1 MVGHL
6 CVTQPEELQ
15 EKDKKVKLQWFPA
28 SYGLVPSQ
36 THLFLINRKKSL
48 PCLFVSKK

>member
-6 CVTQPEELQ
+6 CVTKPEELH

-28 SYGLVPSQ
+28 SYGLFPSQ
-36 THLFLINRKKSL
+36 THLFLINRKV
-48 PCLFVSKK
+48 CNAYLF